1 MRAIWS
7 CEFVAA
13 RKDRSICDP
22 SYDSITLTPLSALSR
37 LDNRTSLMPP
47 TCSGVVSRLKWSS
60 EAAALFHGRRR
71 SLYWMLGSCFSSSVS
86 KRMMVLKTSQ
96 RSK

>member
-1 MRAIWS
+1 M
-7 CEFVAA
+7 
-13 RKDRSICDP
+13 
-22 SYDSITLTPLSALSR
+22 L
-37 LDNRTSLMPP
+37 P
-47 TCSGVVSRLKWSS
+47 TCSGVVSMLKWSS